1 MTNSITI
8 MKRKIFCTVAALFFC
23 GISHA
28 QTIDE
33 RIGDAMNNELWHELK
48 ELYDAQGKEI
58 QTPFLKPLSEYFIAH
73 FFNRPDTAL
82 HYGNILLDKYQTELG
97 GSVGSVMYFMAD
109 DAARTGYPE
118 YAGQILHA
126 YNEACRQAGLSDMG
140 FEELEQQYNA
150 LARCG
155 GFKVEKPGKDVK
167 IPLIYHTGNRKD
179 PVSISVNAEINGK
192 KASFNYDTGAGVN
205 VMSHKLANELGINL
219 LDSAG
224 IKVKGVTTMTS
235 RFAIADS
242 IKLGDIV
249 YRNIPFQI
257 IDFSTGNTEAD
268 AKMRETGL
276 QCVLGSQ
283 TMMPLGE
290 IWFDFESSCLV
301 VPAEPSSKPDYAPNM
316 YRDAANAF
324 VVNVYDYASDSN
336 IEAVLDTGASYGGHT
351 FKYYEKNRSL
361 FEGIVPTDTI
371 RYAGAGGVGYSK
383 VCYKDMKYNI
393 GGQTLR
399 SDSTTVSMEGSI
411 QGEAHDMLLG
421 LPEMTKFDRMII
433 NFTDMWVKFE

>member
-1 MTNSITI
+1 
-8 MKRKIFCTVAALFFC
+8 MKRKILGAITVLFFC

-33 RIGDAMNNELWHELK
+33 RIGEAMNSESWHELK
-48 ELYDAQGKEI
+48 ELYDTHAQEI
-58 QTPFLKPLSEYFIAH
+58 QAPFLRPLSEYFIAH

-82 HYGNILLDKYQTELG
+82 YYGNILLEKYQANLG

-109 DAARTGYPE
+109 DAARSGNPE

-126 YNEACRQAGLSDMG
+126 YNEACKQAGLSDMN
-140 FEELEQQYNA
+140 FEGLEQQYNA
-150 LARCG
+150 LAGCG
-155 GFKVEKPGKDVK
+155 GFKVERPKNDVS
-167 IPLIYHTGNRKD
+167 IPLVYYSGNRKD
-179 PVSISVNAEINGK
+179 PVSVYVNAEINGK
-192 KASFNYDTGAGVN
+192 EMRCNYDTGAGVN
-205 VMSHKLANELGINL
+205 VMSHELASELGINPI
-219 LDSAG
+219 DSAD
-224 IKVKGVTTMTS
+224 IKVKGVNTITS
-235 RFAIADS
+235 KFAIVDS

-249 YRNIPFQI
+249 YRNVPFQI
-257 IDFSTGNTEAD
+257 IDFSTGNAEAD

-290 IWFDFESSCLV
+290 IWFDFASSCLI
-301 VPAEPSSKPDYAPNM
+301 VPAEPSPKPDYAPNM
-316 YRDAANAF
+316 YRDAANYF

-351 FKYYEKNRSL
+351 FKYYDKNRSL
-361 FEGIVPTDTI
+361 FEGVVPADTI

-383 VCYKDMKYNI
+383 VCYKDMQYNI

-399 SDSTTVSMEGSI
+399 SDSASVSMEGTI
-411 QGEAHDMLLG
+411 QGETHDMLLG
-421 LPEMTKFDRMII
+421 LPDMTKFDRMII

>member
-1 MTNSITI
+1 
-8 MKRKIFCTVAALFFC
+8 
-23 GISHA
+23 
-28 QTIDE
+28 
-33 RIGDAMNNELWHELK
+33 
-48 ELYDAQGKEI
+48 
-58 QTPFLKPLSEYFIAH
+58 
-73 FFNRPDTAL
+73 
-82 HYGNILLDKYQTELG
+82 
-97 GSVGSVMYFMAD
+97 
-109 DAARTGYPE
+109 
-118 YAGQILHA
+118 
-126 YNEACRQAGLSDMG
+126 
-140 FEELEQQYNA
+140 
-150 LARCG
+150 
-155 GFKVEKPGKDVK
+155 
-167 IPLIYHTGNRKD
+167 
-179 PVSISVNAEINGK
+179 
-192 KASFNYDTGAGVN
+192 
-205 VMSHKLANELGINL
+205 
-219 LDSAG
+219 
-224 IKVKGVTTMTS
+224 MTS

-249 YRNIPFQI
+249 YKNVPFQI
-257 IDFSTGNTEAD
+257 IDFSTGNAEAD

-290 IWFDFESSCLV
+290 IWFDFASSCLI
-301 VPAEPSSKPDYAPNM
+301 VPAETSPTPDYAPNM

-351 FKYYEKNRSL
+351 FKYYDKNKSL
-361 FEGIVPTDTI
+361 FEGVVTTDTI

-399 SDSTTVSMEGSI
+399 SDSATVSMEGSI
-411 QGEAHDMLLG
+411 QGEAHEMLLG

>member
-1 MTNSITI
+1 MI
-8 MKRKIFCTVAALFFC
+8 MKRNILGAIAAIFFC

-33 RIGDAMNNELWHELK
+33 RIAEAMNSESWYELK
-48 ELYDAQGKEI
+48 EIYDAHGQEI

-82 HYGNILLDKYQTELG
+82 HYGNILLEKYQAELG
-97 GSVGSVMYFMAD
+97 GSVGKVMYFMAD
-109 DAARTGYPE
+109 DAARSGDPE
-118 YAGQILHA
+118 YARQILHA
-126 YNEACRQAGLSDMG
+126 YNEACRQAGLSDMSFDG
-140 FEELEQQYNA
+140 IEQQYQA
-150 LARCG
+150 LAQRG
-155 GFKVEKPGKDVK
+155 GFKVERSKKDVI
-167 IPLIYHTGNRKD
+167 IPLVYHSGNRKD
-179 PVSISVNAEINGK
+179 PVSVCVNAEINGK
-192 KASFNYDTGAGVN
+192 KARFHYDTGAGVN
-205 VMSHKLANELGINL
+205 VISHELADELGITPI
-219 LDSAG
+219 DSAS

-249 YRNIPFQI
+249 YRNVPFQI
-257 IDFSTGNTEAD
+257 IDFSTGNAEAD
-268 AKMRETGL
+268 VKMRETGL

-290 IWFDFESSCLV
+290 IWFDFASSCLV
-301 VPAEPSSKPDYAPNM
+301 VPAEPSLKPDYAPNM

-351 FKYYEKNRSL
+351 FKYYDKNRSL
-361 FEGIVPTDTI
+361 FEGVVPTDTI

-393 GGQTLR
+393 GGQTLC
-399 SDSTTVSMEGSI
+399 SDSATVSMEGSI

-421 LPEMTKFDRMII
+421 LPEMTKFNKMII

>member
-1 MTNSITI
+1 
-8 MKRKIFCTVAALFFC
+8 
-23 GISHA
+23 
-28 QTIDE
+28 
-33 RIGDAMNNELWHELK
+33 MNNELWHELK

-109 DAARTGYPE
+109 DAARSGYPE

>member
-1 MTNSITI
+1 
-8 MKRKIFCTVAALFFC
+8 
-23 GISHA
+23 
-28 QTIDE
+28 
-33 RIGDAMNNELWHELK
+33 MNNELWHELK

-109 DAARTGYPE
+109 DAARSGYPE

-361 FEGIVPTDTI
+361 FEGIVTTDTI

>member
-109 DAARTGYPE
+109 DAARSGYPE

>member
-1 MTNSITI
+1 MI
-8 MKRKIFCTVAALFFC
+8 MKRNILGAIAAIFFC

-33 RIGDAMNNELWHELK
+33 RIGEAMNSESWYELK
-48 ELYDAQGKEI
+48 ELYDAHGQEI
-58 QTPFLKPLSEYFIAH
+58 QTPFLRPLSEYYIAH

-82 HYGNILLDKYQTELG
+82 HYGNILLEKYQAELG

-109 DAARTGYPE
+109 DAVRSGYPE
-118 YAGQILHA
+118 YAGEILHA
-126 YNEACRQAGLSDMG
+126 YNEACRQAGLSDMS

-155 GFKVEKPGKDVK
+155 GFKVEKPEKDVI
-167 IPLIYHTGNRKD
+167 IPFVYHSGNRKD

-192 KASFNYDTGAGVN
+192 KMCFNYDTGAGVN
-205 VMSHKLANELGINL
+205 VMSHELASKLGITPI
-219 LDSAG
+219 DSTG
-224 IKVKGVTTMTS
+224 IKVKGVTTMKS

-249 YRNIPFQI
+249 YRNVPFQI
-257 IDFSTGNTEAD
+257 IDFSTGNAEAD
-268 AKMRETGL
+268 AKMRDTGL

-290 IWFDFESSCLV
+290 IWFDFASSCLV
-301 VPAEPSSKPDYAPNM
+301 VPAVPSPRPDYAPNM

-324 VVNVYDYASDSN
+324 VVNVYDYASGSN
-336 IEAVLDTGASYGGHT
+336 IDAVLDTGASYGGHT
-351 FKYYEKNRSL
+351 FKYYDKNRSL
-361 FEGIVPTDTI
+361 FEGVVPTDTI

-399 SDSTTVSMEGSI
+399 SDSATVSMEGSI
-411 QGEAHDMLLG
+411 QGEAHEMLLG

>member
-1 MTNSITI
+1 MII
-8 MKRKIFCTVAALFFC
+8 KRNILGAIAAIFFC

-33 RIGDAMNNELWHELK
+33 RIGEAMNNELWHELK
-48 ELYDAQGKEI
+48 ELYDTQGQEI

-82 HYGNILLDKYQTELG
+82 HYGNILLEKYQVELG
-97 GSVGSVMYFMAD
+97 GSVGNVMYFMAD
-109 DAARTGYPE
+109 DAARSGDPE
-118 YAGQILHA
+118 YARQILHA
-126 YNEACRQAGLSDMG
+126 YNEACRQAGLSDMS

-155 GFKVEKPGKDVK
+155 GFKVEKPEKDVK
-167 IPLIYHTGNRKD
+167 IPLTYHSRNRKD

-192 KASFNYDTGAGVN
+192 KARFNYDTGAGVN
-205 VMSHKLANELGINL
+205 VISHELANELGITPI
-219 LDSAG
+219 DSAS

-249 YRNIPFQI
+249 YRNVPFQI
-257 IDFSTGNTEAD
+257 IDFSTGNAEAD
-268 AKMRETGL
+268 VKMRETGL

-290 IWFDFESSCLV
+290 IWFDFASSCLV
-301 VPAEPSSKPDYAPNM
+301 VPAEPSPEPDYAPNM

-324 VVNVYDYASDSN
+324 VVNVYDYASVSN
-336 IEAVLDTGASYGGHT
+336 IEAVLDTGASYGGYT
-351 FKYYEKNRSL
+351 FKYYDKNRSL
-361 FEGIVPTDTI
+361 FEGVVPTGTI

-399 SDSTTVSMEGSI
+399 SDSATVSMEGSI
-411 QGEAHDMLLG
+411 QGEAHEMLLG

>member
-1 MTNSITI
+1 MI
-8 MKRKIFCTVAALFFC
+8 MKRKILGVITTLFFC
-23 GISHA
+23 SISHA

-33 RIGDAMNNELWHELK
+33 RIGEAMNSESWHELK
-48 ELYDAQGKEI
+48 ELYDAHGQEI
-58 QTPFLKPLSEYFIAH
+58 QTPFLRPLSEYFIAH

-82 HYGNILLDKYQTELG
+82 HYGNILLEKYQAELG
-97 GSVGSVMYFMAD
+97 GSVGSLMYFMAD
-109 DAARTGYPE
+109 DAARSGYPE

-126 YNEACRQAGLSDMG
+126 YNEACKQAGLSDMS
-140 FEELEQQYNA
+140 FVELEQQYNV
-150 LARCG
+150 LAKCG
-155 GFKVEKPGKDVK
+155 GFKVEKPKKDVS
-167 IPLIYHTGNRKD
+167 IPIVYHSGKRKD
-179 PVSISVNAEINGK
+179 PVSVSVDAEINGK
-192 KASFNYDTGAGVN
+192 KVRFNYDTGAGVN
-205 VMSHKLANELGINL
+205 VMSHEMASELGITPI
-219 LDSAG
+219 DSAG
-224 IKVKGVTTMTS
+224 IKLKGVTTIAS

-249 YRNIPFQI
+249 YRNVPFQI
-257 IDFSTGNTEAD
+257 IDFSTGNAEAD

-290 IWFDFESSCLV
+290 IWFDFASSCLV
-301 VPAEPSSKPDYAPNM
+301 VPKEPSPKPDYAPNM

-351 FKYYEKNRSL
+351 FKYYDKNRNL
-361 FEGIVPTDTI
+361 FEGVTPSDTI

-383 VCYKDMKYNI
+383 VCYKDMQYNI

-399 SDSTTVSMEGSI
+399 SDSATVSMEGSI
-411 QGEAHDMLLG
+411 QGEAHEMLLG
-421 LPEMTKFDRMII
+421 LPVMTKFDRMII

>member
-1 MTNSITI
+1 
-8 MKRKIFCTVAALFFC
+8 MKRKILGTIAALFFC

-33 RIGDAMNNELWHELK
+33 RISETMNSESWYELK
-48 ELYDAQGKEI
+48 ELYEAHGKEI
-58 QTPFLKPLSEYFIAH
+58 QAPFLKPLSEYFIAH

-82 HYGNILLDKYQTELG
+82 HYGNILLDKYQAELG

-109 DAARTGYPE
+109 DAARSGYPE

-126 YNEACRQAGLSDMG
+126 YNEACRQAGLSDMS
-140 FEELEQQYNA
+140 FEEVEQQYNA

-155 GFKVEKPGKDVK
+155 GFKVEKPEKDVK
-167 IPLIYHTGNRKD
+167 IPLTYHTGNRRD

-249 YRNIPFQI
+249 YRNVPFQI
-257 IDFSTGNTEAD
+257 IDFSTGNAVAD
-268 AKMRETGL
+268 VKMRETGL

-290 IWFDFESSCLV
+290 IWFDFASSCLV
-301 VPAEPSSKPDYAPNM
+301 VPAEPSPRPDYAPNM

-324 VVNVYDYASDSN
+324 VVNVYDYVSDSN

-351 FKYYEKNRSL
+351 FKYYEKNRTL
-361 FEGIVPTDTI
+361 FEGVVPTDTI

-399 SDSTTVSMEGSI
+399 SDSATVSMEGSI
-411 QGEAHDMLLG
+411 QGETHDMLLG